1 MKKNVSIDKTLWK
14 VMRIT
19 LYQLLLM
26 TVGVSITAAHSSGA
40 QNVLSR
46 QVSISMEQAKL
57 GSLLEKIERA
67 AAVKFVY
74 STKINSGE
82 RVSLHA
88 TGRPL
93 SEVLDELLTPLQI
106 SYEVIDSRILLRRKI
121 QPVPKASG
129 IVIPETDIDRQV
141 TGRVTDE
148 KGEALPGV
156 NILVKGTQ
164 QGTVTDPGG
173 TFRLSIPDGDAV
185 LVFSFVGYTSREVE
199 VGNQSTLE
207 ISLSVDQKALEE
219 VVVVGYG
226 TQQKKDLTGSLSTV
240 SSREIVGRKALQVS
254 EALQGTMSGVTVTRN
269 NGAPGGAPTIR
280 IRGMTTI
287 GENSPLVI
295 IDGIPG
301 SLHNL
306 NPNDVESITVL
317 KDAASASIYGSRAAA
332 GVILVTTK
340 RATDGISQ
348 FEYNGD
354 YGVQSPTALPSQV
367 DAVRYLELFNE
378 FFTNDGANAPYTA
391 DYIKNYASNNLSN
404 PDLFPNT
411 NWQKAVLKN
420 GAPRQNHNV
429 SFTIGTP
436 KLKTIATLGYS
447 NADGLYVN
455 KSFERYT
462 VRVNNDMK
470 INRFLDANFDLSY
483 INSSY
488 LSPAGESTARDR
500 NPFYTARN
508 LPPIYKDRFSDGRWG
523 TGKEGIN
530 ALAQLE
536 DGGQDRENN
545 HLLSARLGFKI
556 TPVKGLLVTG
566 IVSPRFDFTKL
577 KQFSKVIEFT
587 DLSDPTRVIYR
598 NQSNTTLN
606 EGRTESFTFNG
617 QFLANYSKTIGSS
630 HNVDILAGYEENYNK
645 LEAVAASRGE
655 FILTDFPYLSV
666 GSLALRDNSG
676 NATEYALRSVFG
688 RVQYNFKSRYYLQAN
703 LRRDG
708 SSRFHPDYRWA
719 LFPSLALGW
728 TISEEPFLNS
738 GRSTYYLKLRGSWG
752 QVGNERIGNYPY
764 QSSISFSNALFYQ
777 GTNKVSVTTGAQSS
791 YAIPNISWET
801 SESIDLGVD
810 LGLFNDRLNASLDIY
825 KKKTRDILLQLDIPR
840 FLGYANPNQNA
851 GVMQSTGWDL
861 ELGWRD
867 RAGNLNYFVNV
878 NLSDSRTKILD
889 LKGTQL
895 LGLQARIEGGEFN
908 EWFGYRSAGLF
919 QSQQEV
925 DSSPLLTTTTKPGD
939 VRYMDIDGDGKITPG
954 KDKVLLG
961 GSLPRYI
968 YGTTLGL
975 DYKGLD
981 FNLVIQGVG
990 KILSRLNNVQVEP
1003 FQEGFGNVPSEI
1015 DHKFWSPANTA
1026 EQNLDAKYPRLS
1038 KASRNSNYEMSDF
1051 WLISGAYT
1059 RLKNITVGYT
1069 FPKSAGSKAGL
1080 SNIRVFLAANDI
1092 FSIHHF
1098 PKGWDPETDAT
1109 TYPIVKTIMAG
1120 VGIKL

>member
-26 TVGVSITAAHSSGA
+26 VVGVSIVAAHSSGA
-40 QNVLSR
+40 QNVLAR

-57 GSLLEKIERA
+57 GSLLEKIERS

-74 STKINSGE
+74 STKINPNE

-88 TGRPL
+88 AGRPL

-129 IVIPETDIDRQV
+129 TLLPQDDTERYI
-141 TGRVTDE
+141 TGKVKDE
-148 KGEALPGV
+148 KGEGLPGV
-156 NILVKGTQ
+156 NVLVKGTQ
-164 QGTVTDPGG
+164 QGTVTDPEGA
-173 TFRLSIPDGDAV
+173 FRLSIPEGDAV
-185 LVFSFVGYTSREVE
+185 LVFSFVGYTSREVAL
-199 VGNQSTLE
+199 GNQTVVE
-207 ISLSVDQKALEE
+207 VSLSVDQKALEE

-240 SSREIVGRKALQVS
+240 SAREIAGRKSLQVS

-340 RATDGISQ
+340 RATDGMSA
-348 FEYNGD
+348 FEYSGD
-354 YGVQSPTALPSQV
+354 YGLQSPTGLPAQV
-367 DAVRYLELFNE
+367 DAARYLELFNE
-378 FFTNDGANAPYTA
+378 LFTNDGANAPYTQ
-391 DYIKNYASNNLSN
+391 DYIKNYASNHLSN

-420 GAPRQNHNV
+420 SAPRQNHNV

-447 NADGLYVN
+447 NADGLYIN

-470 INRFLDANFDLSY
+470 INRILDANFDLSY

-488 LSPAGESTARDR
+488 LSPAGESAVRDR

-508 LPPIYKDRFSDGRWG
+508 LPPIYKDRFADGRWG
-523 TGKEGIN
+523 PGKEGIN
-530 ALAQLE
+530 ALAQLH
-536 DGGQDRENN
+536 DGGQDKENN
-545 HLLSARLGFKI
+545 HLLTARLGFKLN
-556 TPVKGLLVTG
+556 PVKGLVVTG

-587 DLSDPTRVIYR
+587 DLSDPTRVVYR

-617 QFLANYSKTIGSS
+617 QLLANYSKTIASS
-630 HNVDILAGYEENYNK
+630 HNVDIMAGYEENYNK
-645 LEAVAASRGE
+645 LEAITASRGE
-655 FILTDFPYLSV
+655 FILTDFPYLNV

-676 NATEYALRSVFG
+676 NASEYALRSAFG
-688 RVQYNFKSRYYLQAN
+688 RLQYNFKNRYYIQAN

-719 LFPSLALGW
+719 LFPSVALGW
-728 TISEEPFLNS
+728 TISEEPLFNP

-764 QSSISFSNALFYQ
+764 QSSVSFSNAIFYR

-791 YAIPNISWET
+791 YAIPDISWET

-810 LGLFNDRLNASLDIY
+810 LGLFNDRLSTSLDIY
-825 KKKTRDILLQLDIPR
+825 RKKTRDILLQLDIPR

-851 GVMQSTGWDL
+851 GIMQSAGWDL
-861 ELGWRD
+861 EMGWRD
-867 RAGNLNYFVNV
+867 RAGDLSYFVNV
-878 NLSDSRTKILD
+878 NLSDSKTKIVD
-889 LKGTQL
+889 LRGTQL

-908 EWFGYRSAGLF
+908 EWFGYRAAGLF
-919 QSQQEV
+919 QNQQEV
-925 DSSPLLTTTTKPGD
+925 DSSPLLIGSTRPGD
-939 VRYMDIDGDGKITPG
+939 VRYTDIDGDGKITPD

-968 YGTTLGL
+968 YGTTLGAE
-975 DYKGLD
+975 YKGLD
-981 FNLVIQGVG
+981 FNLVVQGVG
-990 KILSRLNNVQVEP
+990 KILSRLSNVQVEP
-1003 FQEGFGNVPSEI
+1003 FQEGFGNVPAEI
-1015 DHKFWSPANTA
+1015 DHKFWSPFNTE
-1026 EQNLDAKYPRLS
+1026 EQNLNSKYPRLS
-1038 KASRNSNYEMSDF
+1038 KSSRNANYEMSDF
-1051 WLISGAYT
+1051 WLISGAYA
-1059 RLKNITVGYT
+1059 RLKNITIGYT
-1069 FPKSAGSKAGL
+1069 FPKLTGSKAGL
-1080 SNIRVFLAANDI
+1080 TNIRVFLAANDLL
-1092 FSIHHF
+1092 SIHRF

-1109 TYPIVKTIMAG
+1109 TYPIVKTLMAG
-1120 VGIKL
+1120 IGIKL